1 MKKILACT
9 DLSGHALQ
17 ALVRAI
23 ALAAQSQASLTILH
37 AAPDDDGTLDETREA
52 IERFARSE
60 AEAAGVAALDIQ
72 ICIRAEDPR
81 QAILK
86 ESAQCGA
93 RLIVLGGH
101 EEPRFRDAIF
111 GTVGTHV
118 VRHTSI
124 PVLIVQTDP
133 ALPYARLMV
142 AADTP
147 ESARRLVER
156 GLEIAPS
163 SQVFTVHA
171 YTVPLGQGLFCR
183 DTVEETAERQKAVY
197 RAALSPVVAANPQAG
212 LTDEGHLIAEEG
224 DALTVMMDKTDQLL
238 PDLVVMGAHQGGTF
252 IGSRGVDAMFWCP
265 ADMLILP
272 EPVPAPADA

>member
-1 MKKILACT
+1 MTAILACT
-9 DLSGHALQ
+9 DLSGGAHQ
-17 ALVRAI
+17 ALIRAI
-23 ALAAQSQASLTILH
+23 ALAAARQGSLTILH
-37 AAPDDDGTLDETREA
+37 AAPDGDDTLDETREA

-60 AEAAGVAALDIQ
+60 AEATGAAALDIQ
-72 ICIRAEDPR
+72 VRIRAEDPR

-86 ESAQCGA
+86 EAALCGA
-93 RLIVLGGH
+93 QLIVLGGH
-101 EEPRFRDAIF
+101 GQPRFRDGIF

-118 VRHTSI
+118 ARHSAI

-133 ALPYARLMV
+133 ALPYTKLMV

-147 ESARRLVER
+147 ESARRLVEC

-163 SQVFTVHA
+163 SRVFTVHA
-171 YTVPLGQGLFCR
+171 YTVPIGQGLFCR
-183 DTVEETAERQKAVY
+183 DASGKIAKRQEALFE
-197 RAALSPVVAANPQAG
+197 AALAPVADANPQAT
-212 LTDEGHLIAEEG
+212 LLADGHVIADEG
-224 DALTVMMDKTDQLL
+224 DALTVVMDKTDQLL